1 LKRVLHLL
9 PALYVMAAGVV
20 AVRAQQP
27 SPPAQSADTFRS
39 SVNLVTIQAS
49 VRDHRGRPMSGL
61 TTNDFEVLDNGQLR
75 PILSLRA
82 DLRSAVSVAVL
93 VDMSGSM
100 AIRPKMDMARQ
111 AYESILSEL
120 HQGQDEVAVFSFDS
134 TLHERRDFTDDLAS
148 LRGALSGF
156 GAFGTTS
163 LYDATAATARRLA
176 ARVGTHK
183 AIILLTDGLDTSSS
197 MTAREVS
204 GLASSIDVPVF
215 VVATVPSLDQ
225 RMMLQ
230 ASERSTPSAT
240 ADLRDLSDWTG
251 GQLVFASTLAE
262 TQTASVKLID
272 ELRQQYVLA
281 IEAADAREWRRLEV
295 RVRRPSAVVRARNGY
310 FAG

>member
-1 LKRVLHLL
+1 MNKLHRLIL
-9 PALYVMAAGVV
+9 AAGIVIGITTLTLH
-20 AVRAQQP
+20 AQDP
-27 SPPAQSADTFRS
+27 SSIPLQTFRS
-39 SVNLVTIQAS
+39 TIDVVTIQAS
-49 VRDHRGRPMSGL
+49 VRDTRGRIVSGL
-61 TTNDFEVLDNGQLR
+61 TPNDFEVLDNGQAR
-75 PILSLRA
+75 PILSLHA
-82 DLRSAVSVAVL
+82 DRQAPLSIAVL

-120 HQGQDEVAVFSFDS
+120 RQGQDEVAVFSFDS

-183 AIILLTDGLDTSSS
+183 AIIVLTDGLDTSSS

-230 ASERSTPSAT
+230 TSERSTPSAT

-251 GQLVFASTLAE
+251 GQLVFASTLLE

-281 IEAADAREWRRLEV
+281 IEAADVREWRRLEV
-295 RVRRPSAVVRARNGY
+295 RVRRPAAVVRARNGY